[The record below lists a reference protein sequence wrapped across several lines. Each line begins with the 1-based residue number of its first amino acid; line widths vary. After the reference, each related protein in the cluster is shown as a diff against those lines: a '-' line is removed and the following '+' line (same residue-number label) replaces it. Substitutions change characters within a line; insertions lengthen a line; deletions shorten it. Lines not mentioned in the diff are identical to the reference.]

1 MAYELNKKI
10 VIDTE
15 EFNNFAVGITLPIQ
29 RGDDGYFRQSFKT
42 FDQVRSNLKNLLL
55 TKRGERILQPDFGSG
70 LHDLLFNPATE
81 KFEEDLVNKLNLIPS
96 KHRTN
101 GPSRYYEYSNHK
113 SKIGII
119 SAISH
124 NFCDTCNRVRLT
136 CTGKL
141 YMCLG
146 QNDFVDLKFA
156 LRNQTKNDI
165 IALIEYAMSIKPKAH
180 NFEIQKDNFE
190 GYVNRYMN
198 ETGG

>member
-81 KFEEDLVNKLNLIPS
+81 KFEEDLETTINDAVAKWLPYVIVEDINIDIS
-96 KHRTN
+96 KEMTDN
-101 GPSRYYEYSNHK
+101 NQAKVS
-113 SKIGII
+113 
-119 SAISH
+119 
-124 NFCDTCNRVRLT
+124 
-136 CTGKL
+136 
-141 YMCLG
+141 
-146 QNDFVDLKFA
+146 LKF
-156 LRNQTKNDI
+156 RQEGDQTLDT
-165 IALIEYAMSIKPKAH
+165 LTFLVE
-180 NFEIQKDNFE
+180 E
-190 GYVNRYMN
+190 
-198 ETGG
+198 

>member
-81 KFEEDLVNKLNLIPS
+81 KFEEDLETTINEAVAKWLPYVIVEDINIDIS
-96 KHRTN
+96 KEQTDN
-101 GPSRYYEYSNHK
+101 NQAKVS
-113 SKIGII
+113 
-119 SAISH
+119 
-124 NFCDTCNRVRLT
+124 
-136 CTGKL
+136 
-141 YMCLG
+141 
-146 QNDFVDLKFA
+146 LKFKQEGD
-156 LRNQTKNDI
+156 QTLDT
-165 IALIEYAMSIKPKAH
+165 LTFLVE
-180 NFEIQKDNFE
+180 E
-190 GYVNRYMN
+190 
-198 ETGG
+198 

>member
-81 KFEEDLVNKLNLIPS
+81 KFEEDLENTINDAVAQWLPYIIVEDINIDIS
-96 KHRTN
+96 KEMTDN
-101 GPSRYYEYSNHK
+101 NQAKVS
-113 SKIGII
+113 
-119 SAISH
+119 
-124 NFCDTCNRVRLT
+124 
-136 CTGKL
+136 
-141 YMCLG
+141 
-146 QNDFVDLKFA
+146 LKF
-156 LRNQTKNDI
+156 RQEGDQTLDT
-165 IALIEYAMSIKPKAH
+165 LTFLVE
-180 NFEIQKDNFE
+180 E
-190 GYVNRYMN
+190 
-198 ETGG
+198 

>member
-81 KFEEDLVNKLNLIPS
+81 KFEEDLENTINDAVAQWLPYIIVEDINIDIS
-96 KHRTN
+96 KEMRDN
-101 GPSRYYEYSNHK
+101 NQAKVS
-113 SKIGII
+113 
-119 SAISH
+119 
-124 NFCDTCNRVRLT
+124 
-136 CTGKL
+136 
-141 YMCLG
+141 
-146 QNDFVDLKFA
+146 LKF
-156 LRNQTKNDI
+156 RQEGDQTLDT
-165 IALIEYAMSIKPKAH
+165 LTFLVE
-180 NFEIQKDNFE
+180 E
-190 GYVNRYMN
+190 
-198 ETGG
+198 